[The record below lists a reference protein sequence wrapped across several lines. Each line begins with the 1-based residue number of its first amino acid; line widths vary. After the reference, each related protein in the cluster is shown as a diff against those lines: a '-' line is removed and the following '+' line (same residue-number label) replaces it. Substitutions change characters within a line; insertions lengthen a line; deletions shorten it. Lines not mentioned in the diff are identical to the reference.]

1 MKRFYFILSFVLC
14 FSLTA
19 ICAIYTTPTDQKI
32 NIKQQLTKSTGST
45 RVELLLKLATL
56 NLDSLA
62 KANVLAKEA
71 LGDALRLADKYL
83 IARAYTTLATLKQID
98 GSPSDSVANYLRKAE
113 KAFNESGRT
122 WFHPEFYYTK
132 AKFYFRNEDLNSAA
146 AICKTAIESAQ
157 KENNTVVLADT
168 YLLLARIHKQK
179 ANSSEFVA
187 CLMQSEKYYR
197 QCDDKAAAGRALI
210 SIGLLYND
218 AGMTDVA
225 QKVMVRATHLCEQT
239 SDSLFM
245 AYLYCNI
252 SGVYKSGPNTDK
264 SYQLLMKA
272 VTIFIKLHNGKGL
285 GYAQNMLGLYSLE
298 LKKYDDARAWFMKTI
313 QSKSRCNDWQ
323 GACFAACNIADMYMK
338 LKKYNPVVAALA
350 EAKTYMKKSG
360 DKLSEIVYYNTLGR
374 FNLLDKDFTEA
385 SANLTKS
392 LMLAMQTGDAN
403 FYLLNLKTLS
413 DLHNAAGDESKALY
427 FFRRY
432 SEAGDSIRN
441 ATKPLQQE
449 EIMNELDQDE
459 LIGKAVKE
467 RESQTKNAPGTLVY
481 LLILAGIVL
490 LLVLSAW
497 YYNRKSRLQTINGS
511 GRNISNSTSISSER
525 ETKLILSEQI
535 QHSIWTRIE
544 LAMIEKK
551 YYLHNDLTLHEL
563 ATLLETNTLYLS
575 KVINMHTG
583 QNFSSFVN
591 HYRIDE
597 ACRLLVA
604 DKQQVMSIEGIALS
618 SGFNSKSAFNSA
630 FKKMKGITPSEFIE
644 KQKMAV

>member
-1 MKRFYFILSFVLC
+1 MKRLYTIISLLLC

-19 ICAIYTTPTDQKI
+19 ICAIYTTPAAQKI
-32 NIKQQLTKSTGST
+32 SIKQQLAKSSGS
-45 RVELLLKLATL
+45 RKVELLLKLSTL
-56 NLDSLA
+56 NHDSL
-62 KANVLAKEA
+62 KIANACAQEA
-71 LGDALRLADKYL
+71 LRDALRLYDNYL
-83 IARAYTTLATLKQID
+83 IGRVYTTLATLKQID
-98 GSPSDSVANYLRKAE
+98 GSPDDSVVIYLRKAD
-113 KAFNESGRT
+113 KAFTESGHT

-132 AKFYFRNEDLNSAA
+132 AKFYFRNEDLNTAA
-146 AICKTAIESAQ
+146 AMCKLALESAQ
-157 KENNTVVLADT
+157 KQNNTVILADT

-197 QCDDKAAAGRALI
+197 QSNDKEAAGRALI
-210 SIGLLYND
+210 SVGLLYND

-225 QKVMVRATHLCEQT
+225 QKVMARATHLCEQT
-239 SDSLFM
+239 SDSLFI

-252 SGVYKSGPNTDK
+252 SGVYKSGSNQDK
-264 SYQLLMKA
+264 AYLLLMKA
-272 VTIFIKLHNGKGL
+272 VTIFINLHNDKGL

-298 LKKYDDARAWFMKTI
+298 LKKYDNAHAWFMKTI

-323 GACFAACNIADMYMK
+323 GACFAACNIADMQMK
-338 LKKYNPVVAALA
+338 LKKYDPVVAALA

-360 DKLSEIVYYNTLGR
+360 DKLSEIVYFNTLGR
-374 FNLLDKDFTEA
+374 FNQLDKNYPEA
-385 SANLTKS
+385 SVNLTTS
-392 LMLAMQTGDAN
+392 LILAKQTGDAN
-403 FYLLNLKTLS
+403 FYLQNLKTLS
-413 DLHNAAGDESKALY
+413 DLHYAAGDESKALY

-449 EIMNELDQDE
+449 EIMNELNSDE
-459 LIGKAVKE
+459 LIGKAV
-467 RESQTKNAPGTLVY
+467 REMENQPKNTSWTPSDF
-481 LLILAGIVL
+481 LILAGIVL
-490 LLVLSAW
+490 LFVLSAW
-497 YYNRKSRLQTINGS
+497 FYKRKYRFLPLDDRGRIIINS
-511 GRNISNSTSISSER
+511 ASTSNER

-535 QHSIWTRIE
+535 QHSIWARIE
-544 LAMIEKK
+544 LAMVEKK
-551 YYLHNDLTLHEL
+551 LYLHNDLTLHEL
-563 ATLLETNTLYLS
+563 ASLLETNTLYIS

-604 DKQQVMSIEGIALS
+604 DKKQVMSIEGIALS

-630 FKKMKGITPSEFIE
+630 FKKLKGFTPSEFIE
-644 KQKMAV
+644 KQKIAV